1 MCMLFSASIFVIRNS
16 VFRHSFVWNCF
27 GWWNRIYLNSRPS
40 TMIFS
45 NNLKEGTHRK
55 VPVNVK
61 NKKHHILQS
70 SRFLF
75 VRWGS
80 QKIHVPVPESH
91 DNQRQVSLCTMSCT
105 IFALHSINLNLP
117 LQVLQFC
124 SSKTPSNSATSCS
137 LEQFCLGR
145 D

>member
-1 MCMLFSASIFVIRNS
+1 MLFSASIFVIRNS

-91 DNQRQVSLCTMSCT
+91 DNQRQVSLYTYGSVTFYVPCHVPY
-105 IFALHSINLNLP
+105 LHYIVS
-117 LQVLQFC
+117 
-124 SSKTPSNSATSCS
+124 T
-137 LEQFCLGR
+137 
-145 D
+145 